1 MARSRKNVRSR
12 RKTYTGSLKCN
23 KCKCRH
29 HMKGGLNLIPTNA
42 PNIES
47 FSTHLLADETTQSQM
62 IAHDA
67 KAIVLSCMDFRD
79 IDDLTF
85 LFNKLKYN
93 NNYDQFILAGASF
106 GILTKDDN
114 WTSSNK
120 SISLIPALGTNLDVS
135 ATITEDYLQ
144 KSFFLHVILAVML
157 HNITEIIIIDHMD
170 CGACKAILKS
180 LLDKVDITQQEE
192 YEYHIKSLQ
201 YIVNN
206 KKAFLEKI
214 AAMVAAESIKEKI
227 RKLQMRV
234 FLTDLKD
241 NYIEIHLSPSTV

>member
-1 MARSRKNVRSR
+1 MARSRRNVRR
-12 RKTYTGSLKCN
+12 IRKKSL

-29 HMKGGLNLIPTNA
+29 HMKGGLNLIPTNT
-42 PNIES
+42 PNVGEFTTQLGS
-47 FSTHLLADETTQSQM
+47 DETTQSQLE
-62 IAHDA
+62 AHNA

-106 GILTKDDN
+106 GILTEDDN
-114 WTSSNK
+114 WIGSDK
-120 SISLIPALGTNLDVS
+120 SAALIPSLEPLISFSNS
-135 ATITEDYLQ
+135 QDYLQ

-170 CGACKAILKS
+170 CGACKAILKAHLS
-180 LLDKVDITQQEE
+180 LKDIDQEQE

-201 YIVNN
+201 YILQN
-206 KKAFLEKI
+206 KDTFLNKI
-214 AAMVAAESIKEKI
+214 ADMATDVGIKEKI

-241 NYIEIHLSPSTV
+241 KYIEIDLSPPSI

>member
-1 MARSRKNVRSR
+1 MARSRKNARSR
-12 RKTYTGSLKCN
+12 SKKYTGSLKCN

-47 FSTHLLADETTQSQM
+47 FTTQLLADETTQSQLE
-62 IAHDA
+62 AHDA

-114 WTSSNK
+114 WTSSK
-120 SISLIPALGTNLDVS
+120 SKSLIPALGTNLDVS
-135 ATITEDYLQ
+135 ATIPEDYLQ

-180 LLDKVDITQQEE
+180 LLNKEDINQQEE

-206 KKAFLEKI
+206 KNAFLEKI
-214 AAMVAAESIKEKI
+214 TAMVAAESIKEKI

-241 NYIEIHLSPSTV
+241 NYIEIHLSPSTI

>member
-1 MARSRKNVRSR
+1 MARSRKNVRSI
-12 RKTYTGSLKCN
+12 RKKRKEKSL

-29 HMKGGLNLIPTNA
+29 HMKGGLNLIPTNTL
-42 PNIES
+42 NVQEFI
-47 FSTHLLADETTQSQM
+47 THVGIDEATQSQLE
-62 IAHDA
+62 AHNA

-114 WTSSNK
+114 WLGPDK
-120 SISLIPALGTNLDVS
+120 SAALIPSLGTQISSSDS
-135 ATITEDYLQ
+135 QDYLQ

-170 CGACKAILKS
+170 CGACKAILKA
-180 LLDKVDITQQEE
+180 LLGLKDIGQEQE
-192 YEYHIKSLQ
+192 YDYHIKSLQ
-201 YIVNN
+201 YILQN
-206 KKAFLEKI
+206 KDIFLNKI
-214 AAMVAAESIKEKI
+214 SDMATDDIIKEKI
-227 RKLQMRV
+227 RKLQMRA

-241 NYIEIHLSPSTV
+241 KYIEIHLS

>member
-1 MARSRKNVRSR
+1 MARSRKNVRNV
-12 RKTYTGSLKCN
+12 RKKSSLKYN
-23 KCKCRH
+23 KKCKCRH
-29 HMKGGLNLIPTNA
+29 HMKGGLNLIPTNT
-42 PNIES
+42 PNVGEFTTQLGI
-47 FSTHLLADETTQSQM
+47 DETTQPQLE
-62 IAHDA
+62 AHNA

-114 WTSSNK
+114 WTGSDK
-120 SISLIPALGTNLDVS
+120 SAALIPSLGTQISSSDS
-135 ATITEDYLQ
+135 QDYLQ

-170 CGACKAILKS
+170 CGACKAILKA
-180 LLDKVDITQQEE
+180 LLGPEDIDQEQE
-192 YEYHIKSLQ
+192 YNYHIKSLQ
-201 YIVNN
+201 YILQNKDIFLNN
-206 KKAFLEKI
+206 ISDMATDNI
-214 AAMVAAESIKEKI
+214 IKEKI

-241 NYIEIHLSPSTV
+241 KYIEIHLSPSTI

>member
-1 MARSRKNVRSR
+1 MARSRKFN
-12 RKTYTGSLKCN
+12 RKPKKSL

-29 HMKGGLNLIPTNA
+29 HMKGGLNLIPTNT
-42 PNIES
+42 PDTES
-47 FSTHLLADETTQSQM
+47 FITQLLADETKRDQLVE
-62 IAHDA
+62 HNA

-114 WTSSNK
+114 WPGSDKTMA
-120 SISLIPALGTNLDVS
+120 LIPSLEKNLDVS

-144 KSFFLHVILAVML
+144 KSFFLHVALAVML

-170 CGACKAILKS
+170 CGACKAILKA
-180 LLDKVDITQQEE
+180 LLNKTDINQQEE
-192 YEYHIKSLQ
+192 YDYHIKSLQ
-201 YIVNN
+201 YILQN
-206 KKAFLEKI
+206 KDTFLH
-214 AAMVAAESIKEKI
+214 
-227 RKLQMRV
+227 L
-234 FLTDLKD
+234 LTFQTPIIYRHFYK
-241 NYIEIHLSPSTV
+241 